1 MKSVQLLSKKVNRYL
16 PHIFLI
22 GLSIGTANYLIHGL
36 FNWFQWIILSLSTSL
51 LIGYG
56 LLHVAAHRLRI
67 KGYFQKRWK
76 LYAGLILLFFL
87 LGVLASEVEH
97 TIKGLLFSS
106 ESYQPFS
113 AGSTYLINGI
123 ISTAMGMSFF
133 FNAQLFP
140 LELVKTLAT
149 PDPPLEAEENLEVN
163 QPIAKIPVKK
173 GETILLIA
181 LEDIAY
187 FEAFD
192 NYAFVFDL
200 KGHKM
205 LCDYS
210 LLFLEKRLGKAF
222 IRIHRKF
229 IVNTLHIKQIK
240 PQLNSR
246 YLIEFDKPQLESI
259 SSSKS
264 YAASI
269 RSLIKIE

>member
-1 MKSVQLLSKKVNRYL
+1 MKPVQLLSKKVNRYL

-22 GLSIGTANYLIHGL
+22 GMSIGTANYLIHAT
-36 FNWFQWIILSLSTSL
+36 FNWFQWIILSISTSL
-51 LIGYG
+51 IIGYG
-56 LLHVAAHRLRI
+56 LLNIAAHRDSL
-67 KGYFQKRWK
+67 KEYFQSPWK
-76 LYAGLILLFFL
+76 LYAALVLAFFL
-87 LGVLASEVEH
+87 LGFFASEVEN
-97 TIKGLLFSS
+97 TLKALLFSH

-123 ISTAMGMSFF
+123 ISTAMGLSFF
-133 FNAQLFP
+133 FNTQLFP
-140 LELVKTLAT
+140 TEIGEDLSSAEM
-149 PDPPLEAEENLEVN
+149 PLEEENLEAS
-163 QPIAKIPVKK
+163 QPISKIPVKK

-181 LEDIAY
+181 VEEIAY
-187 FEAFD
+187 FEAYD
-192 NYAFVFDL
+192 NYAFVFDV
-200 KGHKM
+200 KGNKM

-210 LLFLEKRLGKAF
+210 LLFLEKRLGDAF